1 MRLDQDQTSAFNTV
15 LKSVRYSHSR
25 KIMSADLAIT
35 QNGSIVNALD
45 PNGGTWT
52 VTLPPFETGRVYV
65 IINCGD
71 SGSLNI
77 VSFTG
82 AAVTTLVSNTG
93 VTLFA
98 SDDTW
103 IGVGGS
109 TGGAVFGPVGP
120 THSTGLV
127 PDPGP
132 GSPSSPHRYLAE
144 TGVWETVAGLVASNA
159 YFFTHKGGAVT
170 LTPVGSEGI
179 EFTSANTAISIL
191 ASSATTPKSIGFT
204 LNAGN
209 INHNALLNYSANEH
223 VDHTTVT
230 MTAGLGISGGGT
242 IAATRNFDFAPSE
255 LTAATPALTDFAVWD
270 LAAGGPRRAL
280 WSAVNGIIDHNLL
293 LNYSANRHIDH
304 SAVSIVAS
312 TGLSGGGDLTTS
324 RSLALDINSL
334 TTDTPASGDFIAFY
348 DISGTDTN
356 KCTIGSLSGVLG
368 GGTGDVVGPASAVS
382 GNFASFNGTTGKLI
396 QDSGTAPSALT
407 KTDDTNVTLT
417 LGGTPATALLR
428 ATSITVGWTGTLA
441 VTRGGTGLATVAQ
454 GDLLY
459 ASASNTLVALTKD
472 ANATRYLSNTGASN
486 NPSWAQINLA
496 NGVTGVL
503 PNAGLATMAA
513 FTFKGNNSGSTAAPG
528 DVDIAALIAKATPAS
543 TDLLLL
549 SDQAASGAWKKI
561 TVGSQPF
568 IGEAPNDGV
577 KYARRSLAWSSIPNI
592 TVSTSAPGSPAVNDV
607 WIDTN

>member
-1 MRLDQDQTSAFNTV
+1 VLSAN
-15 LKSVRYSHSR
+15 
-25 KIMSADLAIT
+25 IAIT

-52 VTLPPFETGRVYV
+52 VTLPPFETGRGYV

-71 SGSLNI
+71 TGSLNV
-77 VSFTG
+77 VSFVG
-82 AAVTTLVSNTG
+82 AAVTTLVPNTG

-98 SDDTW
+98 SDDVW

-204 LNAGN
+204 LNAAN
-209 INHNALLNYSANEH
+209 IDHNALLNYVSDQH
-223 VDHTTVT
+223 VAHSGVT
-230 MTAGLGISGGGT
+230 LTAGLGISGGGT
-242 IAATRNFDFAPSE
+242 IAASRTFDFSPNE

-280 WSAVNGIIDHNLL
+280 WSAVNGILNHDSLL
-293 LNYSANRHIDH
+293 GFSTNRHIDH
-304 SAVSIVAS
+304 STVSIVAS

-324 RSLALDINSL
+324 RSLAVNITGL
-334 TTDTPASGDFIAFY
+334 TTDTPVGADEVMFFDVSG
-348 DISGTDTN
+348 GDTN
-356 KCTIGSLSGVLG
+356 KCTLTALAAVVG
-368 GGTGDVVGPASAVS
+368 GGGG
-382 GNFASFNGTTGKLI
+382 I
-396 QDSGTAPSALT
+396 
-407 KTDDTNVTLT
+407 TD
-417 LGGTPATALLR
+417 
-428 ATSITVGWTGTLA
+428 
-441 VTRGGTGLATVAQ
+441 
-454 GDLLY
+454 
-459 ASASNTLVALTKD
+459 
-472 ANATRYLSNTGASN
+472 
-486 NPSWAQINLA
+486 
-496 NGVTGVL
+496 
-503 PNAGLATMAA
+503 
-513 FTFKGNNSGSTAAPG
+513 
-528 DVDIAALIAKATPAS
+528 
-543 TDLLLL
+543 
-549 SDQAASGAWKKI
+549 
-561 TVGSQPF
+561 
-568 IGEAPNDGV
+568 APNDGLL
-577 KYARRSLAWSSIPNI
+577 YARKSLAWSSIPKI
-592 TVSTSAPGSPAVNDV
+592 TVGTTAPSSPAVNDV